1 MVSFHSTKDHK
12 RNWNGVVYYSQVL
25 EKIPGR
31 PHGGVGGQSRVQR
44 ECRTRAHA
52 FIRVYRWSAGQIGQ
66 FKPKEWGFVSSTE
79 VLCRGI

>member
-1 MVSFHSTKDHK
+1 MLDGKSPFNK
-12 RNWNGVVYYSQVL
+12 RPQEKL
-25 EKIPGR
+25 EWSSLLLTGPGENTWQATQGR
-31 PHGGVGGQSRVQR
+31 QSRVQR

-52 FIRVYRWSAGQIGQ
+52 LIRVCGWSAGQIGQ